1 VLPRL
6 ASLNAFDIISFS
18 RVFDLSGLFKE
29 GGEKVRFISGE
40 PVSKIILKLEEIAKV
55 VSFTVRKKDC
65 RVSLEGSREGVKG
78 PLTITAKIFKLTL
91 LLVVVEVK
99 KKGGDK
105 GEKEVK
111 KKGGVFR

>member
-1 VLPRL
+1 
-6 ASLNAFDIISFS
+6 
-18 RVFDLSGLFKE
+18 
-29 GGEKVRFISGE
+29 
-40 PVSKIILKLEEIAKV
+40 VSKIISKLEEIAKV

-78 PLTITAKIFKLTL
+78 PLTIAEEIFELTL
-91 LLVVVEVK
+91 LLLVVEVK